1 MQIDNGGKMKEKM
14 LSGDLKNLKKCRTLA
29 AMLLVFV
36 MVITLTCTVA
46 CAGGGGGVP
55 GDPSV
60 SPSDPFDPDD
70 SEDPGDS
77 EDSSEIKN
85 EKIVLKEIPEAGNV
99 KLVDDAIREY
109 LSASDVSEQI
119 AALPQVKVSKDCGAL
134 PVKLAW
140 NGNGSVR
147 YTIYIADNENFDNA
161 TSYVVSGFTRELDIY
176 NLLPSTT
183 YYWKVAGDRFD
194 MSDTSVFKTEDLSV
208 RLIYA
213 EGTSN
218 IRDLG
223 GWNADGSSVNYGK
236 IYRGN
241 QLNGYGNWGDNKLTE
256 EGLKTFKDDLK
267 IRTEIDLRT
276 QNKDDANQTTNYV
289 DATFPYYKCTIGQY
303 TDIFEALVWNALPN
317 DGNTKSDT
325 VENKNDARRL
335 SYATGNAIRNENA
348 MKRSLKTVFEVL
360 ADESNYPVYIHCN
373 AGADRTG
380 TVAFLINGLL
390 GVSEADLIRDF
401 ELTSF
406 SKVSG
411 LRYRSE
417 IKDGNFTEIGVMQ
430 NDYDNFVAFGALI
443 EAIKVNYG
451 AEGKALSYAIENFL
465 TGYIGVSHEQIESIK
480 RIMLSDYTP
489 DEIEYVDGERQ
500 VIEVSKSDNSVTLG
514 DVVYASV
521 ESIYLDNV
529 RIDGSLSALKG
540 SDFANYYGEREL
552 TVTVNTESGKKT
564 VKVPILIVTK
574 YIYTAEDLNAAL
586 KITSARNY
594 GYYELKKDIALSDF
608 SNEAKVSFSG
618 KNGFCGIFEGNGH
631 TLTAALG
638 DHGLF
643 GYVSGGATIRNVNF
657 VVSGGV
663 NEAGKSVIGDY
674 VHNSFI
680 ENVSIKVLE
689 GTSGIG
695 TDGIGLVTSF
705 SYKGNSTGKL
715 TVNAENAELDSLFGS
730 SDKYAF
736 DGNKFE
742 TCSIKAKYVKE
753 LARYYANGSNV
764 SVYLENT
771 LGFSGEI
778 GGVVETT
785 VADIINVSDSNI
797 RLNVDERFLNAEIEE
812 IECNGY
818 RINEFKFEN
827 GVLSLFNDRDI
838 FGANFGK
845 TIINITFRA
854 VNGISVRAKIGAVV
868 FSDSEEVILDG
879 VREIFLN
886 RATNAINLGEYADAT
901 VYSISCNGYYFGND
915 VSSLLISEEFR
926 TNKTIHGNNTLT
938 ALVGKNDKFYTLQI
952 PVTLITDEI
961 GDVVRFNEL
970 MKSDSAEYAIYGYYK
985 LTADIGN
992 SRSEFNNGN
1001 DKNWQNVDGI
1011 YGFRGTLDGAGHS
1024 ITGTVLA
1031 RGLFGLVGKGAV
1043 IKNLTVN
1050 AYGYANGRTVLARTI
1065 RDAVV
1070 ENVKINIK
1078 SGESDSYLT
1087 EGGIITALMSH
1098 STIYRNVEINSDGK
1112 TDTLFGCSYWNYDAR
1127 KANAFENVKVT
1138 VKSIGGLLCLRAN
1151 IAESLYTIDGVEGIT
1166 VAYVRS
1172 YSDANNTAIVGS
1184 AAELAIG
1191 AENADVTEIAS
1202 VSLDGREIADFSFEN
1217 GVLTI
1222 TDGFTASDMGAKT
1235 LVLKGKAGIKAV
1247 TVYLGVT
1254 VEVPAE
1260 EVALGGEREIV
1271 LSNGTEFALDL
1282 GDYTSAIVLSVTLG
1296 GENATYSNGK
1306 LTVTDEFKADVKK
1319 HGMQPLKVTVQKD
1332 GKYYNVIAS
1341 VLVVTQEISDIDS
1354 LTAALTPTEGS
1365 SVVYGY
1371 YRLSK
1376 DLSSNGWYSVGYAE
1390 KWSAVQR
1397 SNADLGFRGTFDGN
1411 GKTISS
1417 WFYGDGLFGVVG
1429 NGAVIKNLT
1438 INNKQYQGGNGN
1450 FNTLFGYSMMGAT
1463 MDKVTI
1469 NILKG
1474 GKADIATNAAGGLLT
1489 CLGGYGNT
1497 LKNVTINAKG
1507 LAIDTLFGTGC
1518 WFTYPKDYAPNTF
1531 ENCFITAKSL
1541 VGLACTDNANKIVTP
1556 YGGIEGLT
1564 VTLILDAITAEGT
1577 LEIGK
1582 EFAVPGVGL
1591 TEITSVMLGNNEFT
1605 AYSFADGTF
1614 TINAGAFGV
1623 SEAGVKTFEITGK
1636 NADGYTVKQTV
1647 TVTAEFR
1654 AEEVALDGEREIVLS
1669 NGTEFALDLGD
1680 YTSAIVLSVT
1690 LGGENAT
1697 YSNGKLT
1704 VTDEFKAD
1712 VKKHGMQPLKVTV
1725 QKDGKYYNVIA
1736 SVLVVTQEISD
1747 IDSLTAALTPTEG
1760 SSVVYGYYRLSK
1772 DLSSNGWYSVGYAEK
1787 WSAVQRSNADL
1798 GFRGTFDGNGKTI
1811 SSWFYGDGL
1820 FGVVGNGAVIKNLTI
1835 NNKQYQGGN
1844 GNFNT
1849 LFGYSMMGATM
1860 DKVTIN
1866 ILKGGKADIATNAAG
1881 GLLTCLGGYGN
1892 TLKNVTI
1899 NAKGLAIDTLFGTG
1913 CWFTYPKDYAP
1924 NTFENCFI
1932 TAKSLVGLACTNNA
1946 NKVVT
1951 PYENVSGLTVTLGA

>member
-161 TSYVVSGFTRELDIY
+161 MSYVVSGFMRELNIY

-183 YYWKVAGDRFD
+183 YYWKVAGDRSD

-223 GWNADGSSVNYGK
+223 GWNADGSFVNYGK

-608 SNEAKVSFSG
+608 SNEAKVAFSG

-638 DHGLF
+638 NHGLF

-695 TDGIGLVTSF
+695 TDGIGLVTSI

-742 TCSIKAKYVKE
+742 TCTIKAKYVKE

-764 SVYLENT
+764 SVYLEDT
-771 LGFSGEI
+771 LGFGGEI

-785 VADIINVSDSNI
+785 VADIINVSDSNT

-845 TIINITFRA
+845 TIIKITFRA

-879 VREIFLN
+879 AREIFLN

-901 VYSISCNGYYFGND
+901 VYSLFCNGYYFGND

-992 SRSEFNNGN
+992 SKSEFNNGN

-1282 GDYTSAIVLSVTLG
+1282 GDYTSATVLSVTLG

-1319 HGMQPLKVTVQKD
+1319 HGMQTLKVTVQKD

-1654 AEEVALDGEREIVLS
+1654 AEEVALGGEREIVLS

-1680 YTSAIVLSVT
+1680 YTSATVLSVT

-1712 VKKHGMQPLKVTV
+1712 VKKHGMQTLKVTV

>member
-1 MQIDNGGKMKEKM
+1 MKEKM

-55 GDPSV
+55 GDPSA

-161 TSYVVSGFTRELDIY
+161 MSYVVSGFTRELDIY

-183 YYWKVAGDRFD
+183 YYWKVAGDRSD

-223 GWNADGSSVNYGK
+223 GWNADGSFVNYGK

-325 VENKNDARRL
+325 MENKNDARRL

-608 SNEAKVSFSG
+608 SNEAKVAFSG

-638 DHGLF
+638 NHGLF

-695 TDGIGLVTSF
+695 TDGIGLVTSI

-742 TCSIKAKYVKE
+742 TCTIKAKYVKE

-764 SVYLENT
+764 SVYLEDT
-771 LGFSGEI
+771 LGFGGEI
-778 GGVVETT
+778 GGVVETA

-879 VREIFLN
+879 AREIFLN

-901 VYSISCNGYYFGND
+901 VYSLFCNGYYFGND

-992 SRSEFNNGN
+992 SKSEFNNGN

-1191 AENADVTEIAS
+1191 AENADVTEITS

-1282 GDYTSAIVLSVTLG
+1282 GDYTSATVLSVTLG

-1319 HGMQPLKVTVQKD
+1319 HGMQTLKVTVQKD
-1332 GKYYNVIAS
+1332 GKYYNVIAN

-1647 TVTAEFR
+1647 TVTAEFK

-1669 NGTEFALDLGD
+1669 NGTEFSLDLGD
-1680 YTSAIVLSVT
+1680 YTSATVLSVT

-1712 VKKHGMQPLKVTV
+1712 VKKHGMQTLKVTV

-1736 SVLVVTQEISD
+1736 NVLVVTQEISD

-1946 NKVVT
+1946 NKIVT